1 MSAAYSFID
10 GDAVP
15 ANAFKCLVGNEAVNV
30 KEVSGLKKE
39 LDMVEIKTQS
49 KEGHYQLRKLPGRQ
63 KPVTL
68 TITRALTD
76 NNLFTTWIGNIESGA
91 PDRRDVV
98 VEVYGP
104 GEMSAKRTYTV
115 KNCQPS
121 SVEVTQVQAGA
132 TNALDEK
139 VTLQGERMEIEPK

>member
-1 MSAAYSFID
+1 
-10 GDAVP
+10 
-15 ANAFKCLVGNEAVNV
+15 V

-49 KEGHYQLRKLPGRQ
+49 KDGMYFLRKLPGRP
-63 KPVTL
+63 KPVTV
-68 TITRALTD
+68 TITRPLTD
-76 NNLFTTWIGNIESGA
+76 NPLFKDWMKAIESGA

-104 GEMSAKRTYTV
+104 GESTPKRTYTV

-121 SVEVTQVQAGA
+121 AIEVTQVQAGA
-132 TNALDEK
+132 TNPLDEK
-139 VTLQGERMEIEPK
+139 ITLQGENMDIE

>member
-1 MSAAYSFID
+1 MAAYDFLT

-15 ANAFKCLVGNEAVNV
+15 ANAFKCFVNQEAVTV

-49 KEGHYQLRKLPGRQ
+49 KDGMYFLRKLPGRQ
-63 KPVTL
+63 KPVTV
-68 TITRALTD
+68 TITRPLTD
-76 NNLFTTWIGNIESGA
+76 NPLFKDWMKAIESGA

-104 GEMSAKRTYTV
+104 GETAPKRTYTV

-121 SVEVTQVQAGA
+121 AIEVTQVQAGA
-132 TNALDEK
+132 TNPLDEK
-139 VTLQGERMEIEPK
+139 ITLQGESMDIE

>member
-1 MSAAYSFID
+1 MTNAAYDFMQ

-30 KEVSGLKKE
+30 KEVGGLKKE

-49 KEGHYQLRKLPGRQ
+49 KDGHYFLRKLPGRQ
-63 KPVTL
+63 KAVTL

-76 NNLFTTWIGNIESGA
+76 NDLFTKWIMNIENGA
-91 PDRRDVV
+91 PDRRDVT
-98 VEVYGP
+98 VEVFGP
-104 GEMSAKRTYTV
+104 GEMTPKRTYTV

-132 TNALDEK
+132 TNPLDEK
-139 VTLQGERMEIEPK
+139 ITLQGESMTIQ